1 MRSYKPQLVL
11 CKMKTGNRSIKET
24 IEEEFNGHAS
34 IQEAILTKMF
44 NDQING
50 LELVL
55 SLWNTDNYEYYHLW
69 SWNKEDEEK
78 IIRAF
83 YFIEN
88 LYCEMYDG
96 KFEMFRENWKKGP
109 YEPDGAIVFEK
120 KYVEE
125 IKVLSKEEKI
135 D

>member
-1 MRSYKPQLVL
+1 MKSYRPKLVL

-24 IEEEFNGHAS
+24 IEEGFNGHAS

-44 NDQING
+44 NDEIDG

-55 SLWNTDNYEYYHLW
+55 SLWDTDNYEYYHLW
-69 SWNKEDEEK
+69 SWKKEDEEK

-88 LYCEMYDG
+88 VDSEMYDG
-96 KFEMFRENWKKGP
+96 KFEMFRENWKNGQ
-109 YEPDGAIVFEK
+109 YEPDGAVVFEK

-125 IKVLSKEEKI
+125 IRVISEEEK
-135 D
+135 